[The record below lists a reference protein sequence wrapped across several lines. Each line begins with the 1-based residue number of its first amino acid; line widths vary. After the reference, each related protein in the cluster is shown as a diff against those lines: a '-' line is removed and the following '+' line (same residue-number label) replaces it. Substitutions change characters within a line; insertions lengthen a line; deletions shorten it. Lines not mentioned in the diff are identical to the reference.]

1 MNLIRRE
8 PVAVFGALQVALLAL
23 VGVLNEF
30 DVWSPTEGQVTAL
43 VALYGAVTALVTMF
57 LRGRVSPV
65 SPPE

>member
-43 VALYGAVTALVTMF
+43 VAFYGAVTALATLF
-57 LRGRVSPV
+57 LRGRVSPT